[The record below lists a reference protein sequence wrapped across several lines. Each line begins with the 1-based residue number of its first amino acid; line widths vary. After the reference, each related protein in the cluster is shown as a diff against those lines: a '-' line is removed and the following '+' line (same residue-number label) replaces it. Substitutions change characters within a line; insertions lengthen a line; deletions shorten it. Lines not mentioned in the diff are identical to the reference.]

1 MAIDKNSLR
10 GNDMSASSTAQERS
24 QENNKAPETSLEHSD
39 SISNA
44 GNPGGLK
51 NEAGDSEAS
60 QGRLSDLAGSAK
72 DAAIE
77 KGANTAYQRAV
88 DNNQTG
94 DSVTDETA
102 NRMANSLSSGIND
115 AMEAKKGYQHLRD
128 ARNKMSKDS
137 LGDAKGKS
145 GSVEAAKEKMQKK
158 VAAAKSKKV
167 DIGKAMKGLGKAAL
181 VGIKAFFATPVGWII
196 LGVILIL
203 FLCLMVFY
211 SIHNS
216 KEEDVAQGN
225 YTSEYAGD
233 TDEEIKQTWTGVYY
247 QKYSDMSIYAQVDTS
262 SISKGNSDI
271 CPDTDNGSLPSEVGG
286 DSGIDACSGESFQEL
301 SGTSL
306 GDINTSALYQE
317 GTNGW
322 TNLNIQDANNLEDY
336 LGISA
341 GSLSL
346 LDEELNGENM
356 NPGQFIK
363 PVYANCMANLEEFLS
378 NSENDADEDGEVT
391 IKDCAI
397 RKYDS
402 DGNAVDIDEKNNNGD
417 DASLY
422 LTYAES
428 TAFSGDNENNSSAE
442 LETDDEGNTKK
453 ETGQWDYGLGTLAHY
468 VAVYQPSR
476 VTNYNVD
483 NVQYVCDGDG
493 TSNGVS
499 IAACSGAKFGDVVA
513 ETDTSHSGS
522 IDTSTMTSVYADAY
536 VPASTLYYRDWHV
549 NGDSF
554 DADAK
559 GETYTSTS
567 GEYKTAGIA
576 RDQWKY
582 EPALSTGVPQ
592 TEVKYVIDKAI
603 TFAGTVTFDISQD
616 WVTETSATHQQKIAY
631 SRTKTDIGSVEE
643 AFPTIGSNT
652 ELVEDFSVNERCIY
666 YNGEKKACGFNT
678 GDKLTWIAE
687 GKRTYKVKTTATTS
701 TGDKESE
708 TTYKVPAHFED
719 SEGNMYKNG
728 AVVGKYTSK
737 SAKKKMGTTSD
748 DRSAYQWGASIS
760 ATIVISKTGDLQ
772 TYAVKY
778 TSSSPTYTD
787 STRTSYLTQYIK
799 NYTSYIEDKNGGG
812 KNWECY
818 SASETLSE
826 DDASDYE
833 KAKKV
838 TSSGTLL
845 KEVAGL
851 NAHDEIDRF
860 CYLKDSYDTTD
871 SLELNSISKIQ
882 YNSMAGR
889 MGYTLANLKQ
899 SQNSNIETVENEL
912 KTSLGQATDN
922 QLLSTL
928 AKTDPYG
935 QSVSDIV
942 STYSGQY
949 GVDSSLLALIIA
961 EENSSTGN
969 VTGVSAGSYAA
980 YNIST
985 RARATEHSGGS
996 SKSSDT
1002 KVLSGVV
1009 NFIRQM
1015 FGVKNSGNEGQSVS
1029 VGDNSKETMEVTNEQ
1044 LEEGG
1049 MLKDNGSGETS
1060 VSTYNASNAAAIS
1073 SGSSLE
1079 NAKTVYSLFKS
1090 KGYSDIAIAG
1100 ALGNFQQES
1109 SVGFTTIE
1117 VGKFT
1122 GDVMSLDDLNSYTKN
1137 TVFSAYGD
1145 KSLNKS
1151 GYKDSASGKYIC
1163 GLGLVQWTGSRAG
1176 SLISYAS
1183 SKGGEWTTPSI
1194 QIDFMM
1200 DEINNTYS
1208 KSSSYDVWKNATT
1221 VEEAAS
1227 AWYKMYESGGKNLTG
1242 EEKTKRVGYATTYYQ
1257 KITNGD
1263 FSGVSSTT
1271 SSTTGKISNTNAA
1284 DIVETTDNDD
1294 NNWDPSDPWYGQ
1306 SAEMGG
1312 ESLLSAVDDDNFGT
1326 IATIDVYPSSSTS
1339 TAGVISVKNES
1350 GDEKVIL
1357 VSTGVSG
1364 DTTMDYADIASPS
1377 YESLPSDSKTGSW
1390 TNVNGSEWSPLTIK
1404 LTNSVSITS
1413 IPYTSQSRD
1422 SLKSGAYQHLIDKTP
1437 GSSGNLE
1444 VALKDLIWLY
1454 KHVDASTTT
1463 WKIRRGESYNGYL
1476 PDAIEKASESTVK
1489 VMEQSNIHS
1498 GNSNASASTV
1508 SVLSGA
1514 ALSTKIAAMYIQTL
1528 QVKYDYN
1535 VPMILTAYGLGE
1547 DFMDAV
1553 LECYENETG
1562 IDTQSAIE
1570 DTKDTAWADY
1580 RKYVYEHPEE
1590 FDITLDTD
1598 KTYDYAEKVLS
1609 RMTGTKIY
1617 YQKIDLRYDK
1627 EKGSITTADN
1637 LESDTSQHT
1646 IGVWDSSTL
1655 YDSIAD
1661 SNSTQNVHNQAHVNR
1676 AIRALNKESGENYIT
1691 ESQWKDITS
1700 GQVEYPDDK
1709 YDVNDISSYYDKD
1722 KSYLRITKDLDDNSV
1737 TYLISRMM
1745 RFGTDEAEGENDYS
1759 SDSFVQSKISKLL
1772 GSGTNSWTSTVS
1784 TEELFGVK
1792 EIDTT
1797 FTYRSFTD
1805 DGYLIVRK
1813 YGYKTDEYGDR
1824 NYRPYVTYQDS
1835 NKKSGDVYSPLDGK
1849 VVEVGEDNDYGKFV
1863 TIQLETPNNRTDLYI
1878 KIGNL
1883 KDVEVKEGDE
1893 ADGKVGTSDDKGIF
1907 FIGFYEGNDAK
1918 NFEDVVQ
1925 AIKDAT
1931 PDFGD
1936 SDTGGIGSVTTNA
1949 TPSTAVTASLNGIT
1963 WKDLLGPN
1971 APSSPSQYAGHKT
1984 WSTGGLLMA
1993 SGYGGDLGM
2002 PMGSPI
2008 YAPVD
2013 GWIAAC
2019 DDIGGSNM
2027 GKSNSV
2033 TFAFKG
2039 DDGYIYTIYVVHI
2052 QNNSCSAAAAN
2063 GGVVSKGTQIATVGD
2078 TGRAFGAH
2086 AHVYMNR
2093 MSSSY
2098 DPSSTST
2105 RYTTTGCSA
2114 NTQEPCGIKINEL
2127 FNY

>member
-1 MAIDKNSLR
+1 MAIDKNSLK
-10 GNDMSASSTAQERS
+10 GNDMSASTTAQERS
-24 QENNKAPETSLEHSD
+24 QEASFSPKQSFNDSKNTTASPDSLASD
-39 SISNA
+39 NSR
-44 GNPGGLK
+44 
-51 NEAGDSEAS
+51 AS
-60 QGRLSDLAGSAK
+60 QGRLGNLGNMGKVAAK
-72 DAAIE
+72 R
-77 KGANTAYQRAV
+77 GAEDVYQRSV
-88 DNNQTG
+88 GNNQTG
-94 DSVTDETA
+94 DEVSDDVT
-102 NRMANSLSSGIND
+102 NQMANGLSSGIND
-115 AMEAKKGYQHLRD
+115 AMEARKGYDNIKNLRSKISKKGQ
-128 ARNKMSKDS
+128 
-137 LGDAKGKS
+137 GDGEGKS
-145 GSVEAAKEKMQKK
+145 ATLDAAKEKMK
-158 VAAAKSKKV
+158 ANTAKTKAGEKG
-167 DIGKAMKGLGKAAL
+167 IGTALKSLGKAVVA
-181 VGIKAFFATPVGWII
+181 GIKGFFASPVGWII
-196 LGVILIL
+196 TGIVLAL
-203 FLCLMVFY
+203 FLCVMVYF

-233 TDEEIKQTWTGVYY
+233 EDEEIKQTWTGVYY

-262 SISKGNSDI
+262 SINKGNSDV
-271 CPDTDNGSLPSEVGG
+271 CPDTENGTAPSEVGG
-286 DSGIDACSGESFQEL
+286 ESGVDACSGETFQEL

-306 GDINTSALYQE
+306 GDINTSTLYQE
-317 GTNGW
+317 GTSGW
-322 TNLNIQDANNLEDY
+322 TNLNIQDANNLEKY

-363 PVYANCMANLEEFLS
+363 PVYANCMENLQEFLS
-378 NSENDADEDGEVT
+378 DSNNDSDQDGEVT

-402 DGNAVDIDEKNNNGD
+402 DGNAVDIEEENTNGD

-422 LTYAES
+422 LTYAKS
-428 TAFSGDNENNSSAE
+428 TAFSGGTANNSSAE
-442 LETDDEGNTKK
+442 LETDKEGNTEK

-513 ETDTSHSGS
+513 ESDSSHSGS

-536 VPASTLYYRDWHV
+536 VPTSTLYYRDWHV

-559 GETYTSTS
+559 GEIYTSSS
-567 GEYKTAGIA
+567 GEYKSAGID
-576 RDQWKY
+576 REQWKY

-631 SRTKTDIGSVEE
+631 SRTKNDLGSVEE
-643 AFPTIGSNT
+643 EFPTIGSNT
-652 ELVEDFSVNERCIY
+652 ELVEDFSVNERCLY

-678 GDKLTWIAE
+678 GDKLTWVAE
-687 GKRTYKVKTTATTS
+687 GKRTYKVTTTTSSSSGDKKTT
-701 TGDKESE
+701 E
-708 TTYKVPAHFED
+708 TYKVPAHFED
-719 SEGNMYKNG
+719 ADGNMYKNG

-772 TYAVKY
+772 TYAIKY

-799 NYTSYIEDKNGGG
+799 NYTSYIEDKGENA
-812 KNWECY
+812 KTWECY
-818 SASETLSE
+818 STSESISK

-833 KAKKV
+833 KAKKI
-838 TSSGTLL
+838 TSGGKLL
-845 KEVAGL
+845 KEVTTL
-851 NAHDEIDRF
+851 NAHDKLDRF
-860 CYLKDSYDTTD
+860 CYLKQSYDTTD
-871 SLELNSISKIQ
+871 SLELNSISGIQ

-889 MGYTLANLKQ
+889 LGYTLENLKQ
-899 SQNSNIETVENEL
+899 SKNSNVEVVENEL

-935 QSVSDIV
+935 QSVSSIV
-942 STYSGQY
+942 SSYSGQY

-969 VTGVSAGSYAA
+969 VTGVSAGTYTA

-1015 FGVKNSGNEGQSVS
+1015 FGAKNSGSEGQSVS
-1029 VGDNSKETMEVTNEQ
+1029 VGDNSKETVEVTKEQ

-1049 MLKDNGSGETS
+1049 MLKDNGSGGTS

-1079 NAKTVYSLFKS
+1079 NAKTVYSIFKS
-1090 KGYSDIAIAG
+1090 EGYSDIAIAG

-1117 VGKFT
+1117 ASKFS
-1122 GDVMSLDDLNSYTKN
+1122 GDVMSLDDLNTYTKN
-1137 TVFSAYGD
+1137 VVFSSYGS
-1145 KSLNKS
+1145 KTLNKN

-1163 GLGLVQWTGSRAG
+1163 GLGLVQWTGDRAG
-1176 SLISYAS
+1176 SLISYAKE
-1183 SKGGEWTTPSI
+1183 KGGEWTTPSI
-1194 QIDFMM
+1194 QVDFMLN
-1200 DEINNTYS
+1200 EIKNTYS
-1208 KSSSYDVWKNATT
+1208 KSSSYNDWKNAST

-1242 EEKTKRVGYATTYYQ
+1242 DEKTKRVGYATTYYQ
-1257 KITNGD
+1257 KMTNGD

-1271 SSTTGKISNTNAA
+1271 STTTGKISNTNAT
-1284 DIVETTDNDD
+1284 DIVETTDNEDKS
-1294 NNWDPSDPWYGQ
+1294 WDASDPWYGQ
-1306 SAEMGG
+1306 SAETGG
-1312 ESLLSAVDDDNFGT
+1312 ESLLNALDGDDFGNVT
-1326 IATIDVYPSSSTS
+1326 TIDIYPSNYTNS
-1339 TAGVISVKNES
+1339 AGVIVAKNEA

-1357 VSTGVSG
+1357 TSSGVNG
-1364 DTTMDYADIASPS
+1364 DTVKDYADIASPS
-1377 YESLPSDSKTGSW
+1377 YASLENDAKIGDW
-1390 TNVNGSEWSPLTIK
+1390 TTINGSEYSPLLIK
-1404 LTNSVSITS
+1404 LTDAVSITS

-1422 SLKSGAYQHLIDKTP
+1422 SLKKDSYQHLIDKTP
-1437 GSSGNLE
+1437 GSQGNFE

-1454 KHVDASTTT
+1454 KHTDISVTT
-1463 WKIRRGESYNGYL
+1463 WKVKRGESYTGYL
-1476 PDAIEKASESTVK
+1476 PDAIEEASEATVK
-1489 VMEQSNIHS
+1489 VMDQSNIKAGS
-1498 GNSNASASTV
+1498 SNASASTV

-1514 ALSTKIAAMYIQTL
+1514 ALSTKIAAMQLQAL
-1528 QVKYDYN
+1528 QVKYGYN
-1535 VPMILTAYGLGE
+1535 VPMVLTAYGLGQ
-1547 DFMDAV
+1547 DYMDAV
-1553 LECYENETG
+1553 LKCYENETG
-1562 IDTQSAIE
+1562 IDADSAIE
-1570 DTKDTAWADY
+1570 DTNNTAWADY

-1590 FDITLDTD
+1590 FGIKLDTN

-1627 EKGSITTADN
+1627 EKGSVTTAEN

-1646 IGVWDSSTL
+1646 IAVWDSSNL
-1655 YDSIAD
+1655 YDSISD
-1661 SNSTQNVHNQAHVNR
+1661 SNSTQNVNNQAHVNR

-1691 ESQWKDITS
+1691 ESQWKDLTS
-1700 GQVEYPDDK
+1700 GQVEYPDGK
-1709 YDVNDISSYYDKD
+1709 YDVNNTSSYYDKS
-1722 KSYLRITKDLDDNSV
+1722 KSYVRVTKDLNDDAV

-1745 RFGTDEAEGENDYS
+1745 RYGTDEAEGENDYS

-1772 GSGTNSWTSTVS
+1772 GSGTNSWTSTIS

-1792 EIDTT
+1792 EIDTS

-1849 VVEVGEDNDYGKFV
+1849 VVDVGEDNDYGKYV
-1863 TIQLETPNNRTDLYI
+1863 MIQLETPNNREDLYL

-1883 KDVEVKEGDE
+1883 KETIVNKGDE
-1893 ADGKVGTSDDKGIF
+1893 VNGKVGTSDDKGIF
-1907 FIGFYEGNDAK
+1907 FIGFYEESEAK
-1918 NFEDVVQ
+1918 NFEDVVE
-1925 AIKDAT
+1925 AIKNAT

-1936 SDTGGIGSVTTNA
+1936 TNSGGIGSVTTNA
-1949 TPSTAVTASLNGIT
+1949 TPSTAVSASLNGIT
-1963 WKDLLGPN
+1963 WKDLLGSG
-1971 APSSPSQYAGHKT
+1971 APSAPSQYSGHKT
-1984 WSTGGLLMA
+1984 WSNGGLAMA
-1993 SGYGGDLGM
+1993 AGYGGDLAM
-2002 PMGSPI
+2002 PEGSPV

-2013 GWIAAC
+2013 GWIAEC
-2019 DDIGGSNM
+2019 DDVGGSNY

-2052 QNNSCSAAAAN
+2052 ENNSCSAAAAN
-2063 GGVVSKGTQIATVGD
+2063 GGVVSKGTQIARVGM
-2078 TGRAFGAH
+2078 TGRATGPH

-2093 MSSSY
+2093 MASSY
-2098 DPSSTST
+2098 NPSDRST
-2105 RYTTTGCSA
+2105 RYTTSGCSA
-2114 NTQEPCGIKINEL
+2114 ITQEPCGIKINEL